1 MTIPDILAEMKTLLS
16 RRADV
21 EKGIA
26 RLRLIGYGCRSH
38 VPDGMPRGAPLRP
51 EAMEIAERLDALM
64 DELEAIEQDLAAF
77 RRRLEPAIR
86 AIPDGPQRM
95 MLRLRYI
102 HWLPVAEAAKEAGY
116 ERKYAYKLLDD
127 GEKAISSA

>member
-1 MTIPDILAEMKTLLS
+1 MTIADILSEMKDLLS

-26 RLRLIGYGCRSH
+26 RLRLVGYGCQPR
-38 VPDGMPRGAPLRP
+38 VPDGMPRSAPLRP
-51 EAMEIAERLDALM
+51 EAIEIAERLDALM

-77 RRRLEPAIR
+77 RRRLEPAIH
-86 AIPDGPQRM
+86 AMPDSPQRT
-95 MLRLRYI
+95 MLRLRYL
-102 HWLPVAEAAKEAGY
+102 HWLPVAEAAKKAGY

-127 GEKAISSA
+127 GEKTISSA

>member
-1 MTIPDILAEMKTLLS
+1 MTIADVISEMKDLLS
-16 RRADV
+16 RRADAV
-21 EKGIA
+21 KGIE
-26 RLRLIGYGCRSH
+26 RLGMIGYGCRSH

-51 EAMEIAERLDALM
+51 EAIEIAEHLDALM
-64 DELEAIEQDLAAF
+64 DELEAIEQDLTAF
-77 RRRLEPAIR
+77 RRRLEPAIH
-86 AIPDGPQRM
+86 AMPDGPQRM

>member
-1 MTIPDILAEMKTLLS
+1 MTTADIISEMRALLT

-77 RRRLEPAIR
+77 RRRLEPAIH
-86 AIPDGPQRM
+86 AMPDGPQRM

-127 GEKAISSA
+127 GEKAISGA

>member
-16 RRADV
+16 RRAEV
-21 EKGIA
+21 EKGIE
-26 RLRLIGYGCRSH
+26 RLGMIGYGCRSH
-38 VPDGMPRGAPLRP
+38 VPDGMPRGAPLCP

-64 DELEAIEQDLAAF
+64 DELEVIEQDLATF
-77 RRRLEPAIR
+77 RRHLEPAIHTM
-86 AIPDGPQRM
+86 PDGPQRM

-102 HWLPVAEAAKEAGY
+102 HWLPVAEAAKKAGY

-127 GEKAISSA
+127 GEKTISSA